1 MNLSGNTILITGGGS
16 GIGRALA
23 EALHQRGNKVII
35 AGRRKKLL
43 DSVIQANPGI
53 DAVELDI
60 TDAGSI
66 ASVSA
71 KLVAEYPGLNVLI
84 NNAGIMQPDD
94 VSATVDE
101 DLLSLTISTNLL
113 GPIRLTSALIE
124 QLKRNRGTIIYNTSI
139 LAFVPLAFTAIYS
152 ATKAA
157 LHSFLLSQRFML
169 KDKGV
174 RVLELAPPWVRTEL
188 MNSQEAEQAMPLGQF
203 IAETM
208 QVLETDANEI
218 LVDAAKGLRAN
229 PGVGEHDM
237 VNAFN
242 QHMVELFSVASA

>member
-23 EALHQRGNKVII
+23 EALHQRGNKVVI
-35 AGRRKKLL
+35 AGRRKSHL
-43 DSVIQANPGI
+43 DSVLAANPGI

-60 TDAGSI
+60 TDPRSI

-71 KLVAEYPGLNVLI
+71 KLIAEYPALNVLI

-94 VSATVDE
+94 VSAIVDE
-101 DLLSLTISTNLL
+101 GLLSLTISTNLL

-124 QLKRNRGTIIYNTSI
+124 QLKDNRGTIIYNTSI

-152 ATKAA
+152 ATRAA

-188 MNSQEAEQAMPLGQF
+188 MNSQEAEEAMQLEQF

-208 QVLETDANEI
+208 QVLETDAIEI
-218 LVDAAKGLRAN
+218 VVDAAKGLRAN
-229 PGVGEHDM
+229 PGVGEHHM

-242 QHMVELFSVASA
+242 EHMVELFSAASA